1 MFARSQRTTFGRL
14 LSKRLQH
21 SSAETAPKS
30 SFNNKYN
37 FNINPPPVHEYW
49 NYWNASVFFAF
60 IPLYFGVGYIAK
72 YVGTNVEGY
81 GGILEFA
88 DREKS
93 PLNKLKFAEAQAPSK

>member
-1 MFARSQRTTFGRL
+1 M
-14 LSKRLQH
+14 
-21 SSAETAPKS
+21 
-30 SFNNKYN
+30 
-37 FNINPPPVHEYW
+37 
-49 NYWNASVFFAF
+49 FFAF

-72 YVGTNVEGY
+72 FVGTNVEGY